1 MEISGFQ
8 ALRSGLRDVPPRTA
22 VVAAAHDPHT
32 LEAVFQAQRDGLIRP
47 LLVGERDKILRM
59 AEDLGAPM
67 PEEDVVDARDDREC
81 ANRSVELIRQGQGQ
95 LRIKG
100 LLPTGPLLGAVVRR
114 ESGIRAAELLS
125 HVAILDVPAY
135 HKLMFITDGGMV
147 VAPDLEQKR
156 AILKNALGL
165 CRFLGYEEPKAAV
178 LCAVET
184 VSPHMAETGDGAA
197 LKAEAERG
205 DFGHCQVEGPI
216 SFDLATDRQ
225 EQSLSSEHNQLR
237 HSP

>member
-95 LRIKG
+95 LLIKG
-100 LLPTGPLLGAVVRR
+100 LLPTGPCWGQWSGGRAGSVRR
-114 ESGIRAAELLS
+114 NCCPMWPFWTSRPTTSSCSSPTEAWWSPPIWSRSG
-125 HVAILDVPAY
+125 P
-135 HKLMFITDGGMV
+135 F
-147 VAPDLEQKR
+147 
-156 AILKNALGL
+156 
-165 CRFLGYEEPKAAV
+165 
-178 LCAVET
+178 
-184 VSPHMAETGDGAA
+184 
-197 LKAEAERG
+197 
-205 DFGHCQVEGPI
+205 
-216 SFDLATDRQ
+216 
-225 EQSLSSEHNQLR
+225 
-237 HSP
+237 

>member
-95 LRIKG
+95 LLIKG
-100 LLPTGPLLGAVVRR
+100 LLPTGTLLGAVVRR

-135 HKLMFITDGGMV
+135 HELMFITDGGRV
-147 VAPDLEQKR
+147 VAPELEQKR
-156 AILKNALGL
+156 AML
-165 CRFLGYEEPKAAV
+165 
-178 LCAVET
+178 
-184 VSPHMAETGDGAA
+184 
-197 LKAEAERG
+197 
-205 DFGHCQVEGPI
+205 
-216 SFDLATDRQ
+216 
-225 EQSLSSEHNQLR
+225 
-237 HSP
+237 